1 MWILIFI
8 GGLIIGG
15 CFGVLVMGVFIGAR
29 VNECR
34 PRAGRGEPRNAA

>member
-1 MWILIFI
+1 MWLLLA
-8 GGLIIGG
+8 GMVIGG

-34 PRAGRGEPRNAA
+34 PRAKS